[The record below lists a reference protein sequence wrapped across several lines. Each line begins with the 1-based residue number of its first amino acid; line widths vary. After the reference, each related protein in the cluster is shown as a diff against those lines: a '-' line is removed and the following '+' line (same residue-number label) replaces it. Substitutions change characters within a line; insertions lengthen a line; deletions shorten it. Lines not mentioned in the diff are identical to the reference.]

1 MARGISTVGA
11 TETEAIQSVLK
22 GHPELK
28 IVACERIDLSDIPL
42 RIPIETPHWV
52 VVFEDPDPS
61 KFVQDADP
69 IAKVTAEVRHTY
81 EQMASDPHGMP
92 TAVIE
97 GPFTCPSCQSEVN
110 LTLPPG
116 RVQTRI
122 PPGAKVFADCPE
134 CETRLFR
141 RRGADRDDWRLDDRP
156 RPDLLP
162 IKEPQPP
169 GQGLGERRAC
179 LFCGAEDQK
188 ISKEHLW
195 SKWIR
200 EHVEA
205 SSGGTSSRIHVKD
218 KIKIAKKDDIPLG
231 GFDREIAGPCKGCNQ
246 TWMNDLEQEAA
257 PLLIPMLHNEEVKL
271 RPEEQRTLARW
282 ATLKLLVAQEMHPSL
297 QRIIDSSRYRQFY
310 IDRSLPSGAQVW
322 LGRYSGAGSW
332 PTNYRFQ
339 TLFMTMHGQD
349 EPPLPNAY
357 LAGFTIGYLAFVYW
371 GHEIRNGAVADTTQ
385 VDEYLTQI
393 WPATGV
399 AHWPPAGLMEADG
412 LDFVLDRFPINH
424 WT

>member
-11 TETEAIQSVLK
+11 TEAEAIQSVLK
-22 GHPELK
+22 GHPELT

-42 RIPIETPHWV
+42 RVPIETPHWV

-81 EQMASDPHGMP
+81 ELMASDPHGMP

-97 GPFTCPSCQSEVN
+97 GPLTCPSCRAEVD
-110 LTLPPG
+110 LTLPPD
-116 RVQTRI
+116 RVQARL
-122 PPGAKVFADCPE
+122 PAGAKVFADCPE
-134 CETRLFR
+134 CEARLFR
-141 RRGADRDDWRLDDRP
+141 LRGAAREDWRLDDRP
-156 RPDLLP
+156 RPDLSSV
-162 IKEPQPP
+162 KEPQPP

-179 LFCGAEDQK
+179 IFCGAEDQK

-205 SSGGTSSRIHVKD
+205 SSGATSSRIHVKD
-218 KIKIAKKDDIPLG
+218 RIKIASKDEIPLG
-231 GFDREIAGPCKGCNQ
+231 GFDREVAGPCKRCNE
-246 TWMNDLEQEAA
+246 TWMNELEREVA
-257 PLLIPMLHNEEVKL
+257 PLLIPMLHDGEVDL

-282 ATLKLLVAQEMHPSL
+282 ATLKLLVAQELHPSL
-297 QRIIDSSRYRQFY
+297 QRIIDPSRYRQFY
-310 IDRSLPSGAQVW
+310 IDRSLPSGAQIW
-322 LGRYSGAGSW
+322 LGRYSGAGPW
-332 PTNYRFQ
+332 PTSYRFQ
-339 TLFMTMHGQD
+339 TLFMKMHGQD
-349 EPPLPNAY
+349 EPSLPNAY

-371 GHEIRNGAVADTTQ
+371 GHEIRDGAVADTSQ

-412 LDFVLDRFPINH
+412 LDFVLDRFPINR